1 MSLSMIKRNTSPVF
15 NYRCPKFFQNKF
27 ILIMQSLSVY
37 ARLFARVISSTEAEN
52 ILFNGLLRLSSSSV
66 HVTQSSNSLAITCPS
81 TAIKHAVH
89 LVTVSSGYSSHD
101 NNELEYIT
109 QTKRKNSLIEQQSNS
124 SNVYGDDAF
133 FVTRHRLGDFLGV
146 ADGVGGWR
154 EHGIDPSLFS
164 RSLMDACKSLIDN
177 KLIDLNPLTLKE
189 LLSKGYKKLLEDKQ
203 CIIGSS
209 TACIVALHNEER
221 ILHTANLGDSGFVV
235 IRRNT
240 IVHRSQEQQH
250 YFNSPFQLAIHPTI
264 KDPRL
269 IADSP
274 DLASVTSFHVEEN
287 DFIVIATDGLWDN
300 LPDTTILEEMKQ
312 IKEPTLDNLQR
323 IAHKLAK
330 RALKNGYDPNFYSP
344 FARSAKR
351 SLGINICGGKPDDVT
366 VLLAVVKSTFV

>member
-1 MSLSMIKRNTSPVF
+1 
-15 NYRCPKFFQNKF
+15 
-27 ILIMQSLSVY
+27 MQSLSVY

-312 IKEPTLDNLQR
+312 IKV
-323 IAHKLAK
+323 
-330 RALKNGYDPNFYSP
+330 S
-344 FARSAKR
+344 
-351 SLGINICGGKPDDVT
+351 
-366 VLLAVVKSTFV
+366 

>member
-1 MSLSMIKRNTSPVF
+1 
-15 NYRCPKFFQNKF
+15 
-27 ILIMQSLSVY
+27 MQSLSIY
-37 ARLFARVISSTEAEN
+37 ARLFARAISGTEAEN
-52 ILFNGLLRLSSSSV
+52 ILFNGLLRLSSTSTSV
-66 HVTQSSNSLAITCPS
+66 HITQSSNRLAITYPS
-81 TAIKHAVH
+81 SAIRRTVH
-89 LVTVSSGYSSHD
+89 LVTASSGYSSHD
-101 NNELEYIT
+101 NDENEYLT
-109 QTKRKNSLIEQQSNS
+109 KARQTNS
-124 SNVYGDDAF
+124 SKEQRTNQTNVYGDDAF
-133 FVTRHRLGDFLGV
+133 FVTKHRLGDFLGV

-164 RSLMDACKSLIDN
+164 SSLMEACKSLIDN

-189 LLSKGYKKLLEDKQ
+189 LLSKGYKQLLEDKQ

-209 TACIVALHNEER
+209 TACIVALHNEKR

-235 IRRNT
+235 IRKNT

-274 DLASVTSFHVEEN
+274 DLASVTSFNVEEN
-287 DFIVIATDGLWDN
+287 DFIVIGTDGLWDN
-300 LPDTTILEEMKQ
+300 LPDATILEE
-312 IKEPTLDNLQR
+312 IKKITEPTMNNLQR
-323 IAHKLAK
+323 IAQSLAK
-330 RALKNGYDPNFYSP
+330 RALENGHDPTFYSP

-366 VLLAVVKSTFV
+366 VLLAVVKSMCL